1 MYAQLVIKFIAD
13 FLMAE
18 ASTSR
23 SQENHIYNI
32 IFNQRN
38 FTILSS
44 ADQLFHVGELSSK
57 LCREA
62 FMKAKILLILIVAV
76 LCSFSYSLGY
86 GYGSSNM
93 GYYYPSFDGY
103 LSYDPS
109 AEELGRYIDEA
120 KEYVNNC
127 NADIELII
135 EARNRAIND
144 ANDAINN
151 YNLYH

>member
-1 MYAQLVIKFIAD
+1 
-13 FLMAE
+13 
-18 ASTSR
+18 
-23 SQENHIYNI
+23 
-32 IFNQRN
+32 
-38 FTILSS
+38 
-44 ADQLFHVGELSSK
+44 
-57 LCREA
+57 
-62 FMKAKILLILIVAV
+62 MKAKILLILIVAV

-93 GYYYPSFDGY
+93 GYYYPSFVGY

-127 NADIELII
+127 NADIDLII